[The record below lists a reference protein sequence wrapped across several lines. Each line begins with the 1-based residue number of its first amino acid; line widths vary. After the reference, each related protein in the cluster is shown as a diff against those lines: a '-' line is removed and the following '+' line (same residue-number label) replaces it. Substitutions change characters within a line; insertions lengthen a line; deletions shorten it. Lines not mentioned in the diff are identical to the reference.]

1 MQNFI
6 VILHSEFYRLK
17 ITEQDSART
26 GYTNNL

>member
-6 VILHSEFYRLK
+6 VTLHSEFYRFK
-17 ITEQDSART
+17 ITEQDSERV